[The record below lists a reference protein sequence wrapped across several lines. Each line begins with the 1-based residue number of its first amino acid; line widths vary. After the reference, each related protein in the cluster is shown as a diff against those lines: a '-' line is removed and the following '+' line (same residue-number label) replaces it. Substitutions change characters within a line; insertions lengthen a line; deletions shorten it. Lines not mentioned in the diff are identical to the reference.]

1 MIAAAYYKGFAVSIG
16 TKKIAKLKEHRAKH
30 DKKKSAHKPAP
41 EHIVDKHGPAD
52 KHVDKHAAKLESLL
66 SDGQAAGKLN
76 AQATKEASDQ
86 RTAINYASIIWIVM
100 LHIGALAAPFYFSW
114 QGLLVMLFMH
124 WVTGCVGVTLGFHRL
139 LTHSSFQTWKPVRYF
154 LATVGGFAGE
164 GDVIEWV
171 ANHRQHHAHSDQEH
185 DPHSPHDGSWWS
197 HMWWLCWTFPS
208 DAQVRHHKRWA
219 PDLVKDR
226 GMVWVGRMFL
236 PSQFILGGLIMAAG
250 YGVGLLSGVN
260 PWFMATS
267 FVVWGVFVRMV
278 AVLHTTWFV
287 NSASH
292 MWGYRNYETTDDSR
306 NNWWVAIIAYGEGW
320 HNNHH
325 AWPRMAPHG
334 HRWWEFDLTFR
345 IIRLM
350 QWTGLAW
357 NVVDYQRKGTKVDL
371 TTAPK
376 DGHMDK
382 VAA

>member
-1 MIAAAYYKGFAVSIG
+1 MNAAYYKGFAVSIG
-16 TKKIAKLKEHRAKH
+16 PKSITKLKARRAKA
-30 DKKKSAHKPAP
+30 DKKKSAHQDTAHSPR
-41 EHIVDKHGPAD
+41 VDKHL
-52 KHVDKHAAKLESLL
+52 DKHAAKLESLL

-76 AQATKEASDQ
+76 AQATKEAADQ
-86 RTAINYASIIWIVM
+86 RTAINYASIIWIVL
-100 LHIGALAAPFYFSW
+100 LHVGALAAPFYFTW
-114 QGLLVMLFMH
+114 EALAFTLFMH

-139 LTHSSFQTWKPVRYF
+139 LTHSSFQTWKPIRYF

-171 ANHRQHHAHSDQEH
+171 ANHRQHHAHSDQEG

-236 PSQFILGGLIMAAG
+236 PSQFILGGAIMGLG
-250 YGVGLLSGVN
+250 YGLGVLEGVN
-260 PWFMATS
+260 PWYMATS
-267 FVVWGVFVRMV
+267 FVVWGVFLRMV
-278 AVLHTTWFV
+278 SVLHTTWFV

-292 MWGYRNYETTDDSR
+292 MWGYRNYETTDDSK
-306 NNWWVAIIAYGEGW
+306 NNWWVALIAYGEGW

-371 TTAPK
+371 KTAPA

>member
-1 MIAAAYYKGFAVSIG
+1 MSVGSKSSNPN
-16 TKKIAKLKEHRAKH
+16 LKARRAKH
-30 DKKKSAHKPAP
+30 DKSRVAKKGAAHKQPKSHAPAAG
-41 EHIVDKHGPAD
+41 HLSVHNAAD
-52 KHVDKHAAKLESLL
+52 QDAERLESLL
-66 SDGQAAGKLN
+66 SDGQLAGKVIED
-76 AQATKEASDQ
+76 ATKQEAQQ
-86 RTAINYASIIWIVM
+86 RTAINYASIIWIAM
-100 LHIGALAAPFYFSW
+100 LHIGALAAPFYFTW
-114 QGLLVMLFMH
+114 EGLGLMLFMH

-171 ANHRQHHAHSDQEH
+171 ANHRQHHAHSDQEG
-185 DPHSPHDGSWWS
+185 DPHTPNDGSWWS
-197 HMWWLCWTFPS
+197 HMWWLCFTFTPA
-208 DAQVRHHKRWA
+208 AQVRHHKRWA

-236 PSQFILGGLIMAAG
+236 PSQFILGGLFMYAGYLLGGWPMAA
-250 YGVGLLSGVN
+250 
-260 PWFMATS
+260 S
-267 FVVWGVFVRMV
+267 FLVWGVFVRMV
-278 AVLHTTWFV
+278 SVLHTTWFV

-292 MWGYRNYETTDDSR
+292 IWGYRNYETTDLSK

-357 NVVDYQRKGTKVDL
+357 NVVDYKRKGNKVDL
-371 TTAPK
+371 KSAPA
-376 DGHMDK
+376 DGNVDK

>member
-1 MIAAAYYKGFAVSIG
+1 MAAANSAAHYKGTTVSVG
-16 TKKIAKLKEHRAKH
+16 TKSSVQKLKARRAKN
-30 DKKKSAHKPAP
+30 DKKKAAHLAEP
-41 EHIVDKHGPAD
+41 KHP
-52 KHVDKHAAKLESLL
+52 KSHVTAETHAAKLESLL
-66 SDGQAAGKLN
+66 SDGQHAGKVN
-76 AQATKEASDQ
+76 QSETNKAADE
-86 RTAINYASIIWIVM
+86 RTAINYASIIWIVL
-100 LHIGALAAPFYFSW
+100 LHVGALAAPFYFTW
-114 QGLLVMLFMH
+114 EGLGLMLFMH

-185 DPHSPHDGSWWS
+185 DPHSPRDGSWWS

-208 DAQVRHHKRWA
+208 EAQVRHHKRWA

-236 PSQFILGGLIMAAG
+236 PSQFILGGLFMAAG
-250 YGVGLLSGVN
+250 YGVGLLTKTD

-292 MWGYRNYETTDDSR
+292 IWGYRNYETTDDSK

-334 HRWWEFDLTFR
+334 HRWWEFDVTFR

-357 NVVDYQRKGTKVDL
+357 NVVDYKRKSEKVDL
-371 TTAPK
+371 KAAPA
-376 DGHMDK
+376 DGKVDK
-382 VAA
+382 VTV